1 MSWPARRPAVPANC
15 KALDLAVVERAL
27 VDLHGNVTAAARSLS
42 VPSVDLRK
50 LVWATPLLADAVF
63 EQLEQKID
71 EAEEVLHQG
80 LRSSDLGLRLQA
92 ARFLL
97 RQSEFGR
104 RRGWGRGPRRGKRS
118 MPSLSRSSGS
128 TSRTSVARSAA
139 AGRPKCFNVVIADS
153 GVRHPERV
161 AR

>member
-15 KALDLAVVERAL
+15 KALDLAIVERTL
-27 VDLHGNVTAAARSLS
+27 VDLRGNVAAAARSLC
-42 VPSVDLRK
+42 VPSVRK

-92 ARFLL
+92 ARFIL

-104 RRGWGRGPRRGKRS
+104 RRGWGRGVRRGK
-118 MPSLSRSSGS
+118 
-128 TSRTSVARSAA
+128 SVDTE
-139 AGRPKCFNVVIADS
+139 PVTITWLD
-153 GVRHPERV
+153 
-161 AR
+161 